1 MGYGA
6 DVEHY
11 TMQDL
16 VNIRDFYIREAVSA
30 WRVHDDSEAANSFR
44 LAVDINTLIKSIFQ
58 DP

>member
-6 DVEHY
+6 DVENY
-11 TMQDL
+11 TMRDL
-16 VNIRDFYIREAVSA
+16 VNIRDFYIREAVKA
-30 WRVHDDSEAANSFR
+30 WCVYDESEAANSFR